1 MRASNRTQNPA
12 LKHIFSLWACNEV
25 VVSSPMGHTSCVPG
39 RTILSRSIQ
48 VDSVAHGK
56 EHWHHNAESGYCNAP
71 WVTEKVHGPFF
82 LLGVSECRCK
92 IFGIEAIT
100 FCSHVRISTYYN
112 IWRKLGLSVGI
123 TKKLVK
129 KRIGQVALALR
140 CILPDGHQRWG
151 ILQDLF
157 ANCNFVYSTNCILSI
172 PWPQHLRS

>member
-39 RTILSRSIQ
+39 RKILSRSIQ

-82 LLGVSECRCK
+82 VGSFRMQVQNFWHWSDYLLFSC
-92 IFGIEAIT
+92 T
-100 FCSHVRISTYYN
+100 DLY
-112 IWRKLGLSVGI
+112 
-123 TKKLVK
+123 
-129 KRIGQVALALR
+129 
-140 CILPDGHQRWG
+140 
-151 ILQDLF
+151 ILQYLEEIRIKRRYPKEISKEEDWPSSPCPSMHTAWWPSAMGHIARPL
-157 ANCNFVYSTNCILSI
+157 CKLQLCIFYELYT
-172 PWPQHLRS
+172 